1 MTKTLV
7 IHIGGHKTGSTTIQE
22 AFAAGQVRL
31 EGAQVL
37 YPARLDHNY
46 LRADV
51 LSHVNGTPLPARG
64 PRMLSFAQLAK
75 RIGNA
80 KAKYALI
87 SAEYLETV
95 EPDVLRQI
103 VAQYFEPVV
112 DEVRIVAYV
121 RPHIPRLL
129 SGYSEALKIGWFQDG
144 LDVFFDKTVADGTQH
159 YAARFAKWRAAF
171 GDAFVLRPMIRSQ
184 LAGGSVL
191 EDFIATAF
199 AGERAVALPD
209 QVSNASLDLRDET
222 FVKLMQVPF
231 ADRKGWFR
239 HTYGWELA
247 RQLQEVPRDRTKV
260 VRTQHLDRTLAAQVV
275 QAYREDA
282 MSLDLMFFNGTQ
294 IFHDALLDAQAHAP
308 EQALQMSPNDV
319 FNPEMMRNILALR
332 AILGDVLDVRYNWS
346 AHFHG
351 QRIKAVEEQRAAD
364 AAARQETKQ
373 L

>member
-22 AFAAGQVRL
+22 SFAAGQVRL

-51 LSHVNGTPLPARG
+51 LSHVNGTPLPTRG
-64 PRMLSFAQLAK
+64 PRLLGFAQLAK
-75 RIGNA
+75 RITNGNA
-80 KAKYALI
+80 RYTLL

-95 EPDVLRQI
+95 EADVLKQI

-121 RPHIPRLL
+121 RPHISRLL

-159 YAARFAKWRAAF
+159 YAARFSEWRAAF

-191 EDFIATAF
+191 EDFITTAF
-199 AGERAVALPD
+199 PGERTVALPD
-209 QVSNASLDLRDET
+209 KVSNPSLDLQDLT
-222 FVKLMQVPF
+222 FVQMMLEPF
-231 ADRKGWFR
+231 QTRKSWFR
-239 HTYGWELA
+239 HTFGWELA
-247 RQLQEVPRDRTKV
+247 RQLQAISRDPDAVIPQRP
-260 VRTQHLDRTLAAQVV
+260 LDRALARRIAE
-275 QAYREDA
+275 AYHADA
-282 MSLDLMFFNGTQ
+282 AKMDTGFFGGVPLFQ
-294 IFHDALLDAQAHAP
+294 DALHEAVAVAP
-308 EQALQMSPNDV
+308 DTALTCTPEDV
-319 FNPEMMRNILALR
+319 LRPDMMRNIQALR
-332 AILGDVLDVRYNWS
+332 AVLGDVFEARYNWS

-351 QRIKAVEEQRAAD
+351 KRIDAVERTLAASRTD
-364 AAARQETKQ
+364 GSGT
-373 L
+373 